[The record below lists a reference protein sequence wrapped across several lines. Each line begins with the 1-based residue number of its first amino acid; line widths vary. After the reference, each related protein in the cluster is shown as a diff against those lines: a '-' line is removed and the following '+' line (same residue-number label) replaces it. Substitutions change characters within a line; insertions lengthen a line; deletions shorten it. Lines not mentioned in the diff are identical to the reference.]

1 MSTYELKLEY
11 DRITVQLN
19 GKLSDFDRA
28 RLKKRKDEIY
38 GLIRMKLST
47 N

>member
-1 MSTYELKLEY
+1 MRTYELKQEY
-11 DRITVQLN
+11 DRISVQLN
-19 GKLSDFDRA
+19 GKLSDYDRA

-47 N
+47 K

>member
-1 MSTYELKLEY
+1 MSTYELKQEY
-11 DRITVQLN
+11 DRLSVQLN
-19 GKLSDFDRA
+19 GKLSDYDRA

>member
-1 MSTYELKLEY
+1 MSTYELKPEY